1 VTEASEQAL
10 KILRDESLFQWYLI
24 PLFAFV
30 VYVYAVE
37 VERRNWSGVFAGL
50 AFYGMDLFNETWNA
64 LVLHFTDRSAVW
76 TTPGDTAYLIFVGLT
91 IEISAMFAVAGV
103 TFTKMLPA
111 DKSLRILGIPNRW
124 FFAVANAI
132 LCVFVEVLLNRADV
146 LVWEYPW
153 WNFPNIGL
161 IFLLGYLPFM
171 AVSFWVY
178 DMEKIRNKIAAVLV
192 IYAVDLSAIIL
203 FAGLLG
209 WI

>member
-1 VTEASEQAL
+1 MTEASEQAL
-10 KILRDESLFQWYLI
+10 KILRDASLFQWYLI
-24 PLFAFV
+24 PLFALV

-37 VERRNWSGVFAGL
+37 VERRNWSAVFAGL
-50 AFYGMDLFNETWNA
+50 AFYGMDLFNEVWNA

-76 TTPGDTAYLIFVGLT
+76 TTPGDTAYLILVGLT
-91 IEISAMFAVAGV
+91 IEISFMFAVAGV
-103 TFTKMLPA
+103 AFTKMLPA
-111 DKSLRILGIPNRW
+111 DKSLKILGIPNRW
-124 FFAVANAI
+124 FFAVVNAI
-132 LCVFVEVLLNRADV
+132 FCVFVEVLLNRADV

-153 WNFPNIGL
+153 WNFPNVGL

-171 AVSFWVY
+171 VVSFWVY

-192 IYAVDLSAIIL
+192 IYAVDLPAIAL